1 MKLFVYYKFLPV
13 EQPQIK
19 TRVEQMQA
27 KLQSMFVALRPQVMM
42 RPKPD
47 ELGQVTW
54 MEIYDLSAV
63 DFDEFKEALDLASN
77 RAELPQPRRTEQFIN
92 CSGL

>member
-1 MKLFVYYKFLPV
+1 MKLFVYYKFLPL

-27 KLQSMFVALRPQVMM
+27 KLQDRFVALCPQVMM

-54 MEIYDLSAV
+54 MEIYELSSV
-63 DFDEFKEALDLASN
+63 DFDEFKLALDAASV
-77 RAELPQPRRTEQFIN
+77 AAMLPQPRRTEQFIN
-92 CSGL
+92 C

>member
-1 MKLFVYYKFLPV
+1 MKLFVYYKFLPL
-13 EQPQIK
+13 EHPQIK

-27 KLQSMFVALRPQVMM
+27 KLKNRFVALHPQVMK

-54 MEIYDLSAV
+54 MEIYDLSSV
-63 DFDEFKEALDLASN
+63 DFDEFKIALDLAAKT
-77 RAELPQPRRTEQFIN
+77 AELPQPRRTEQFIG
-92 CSGL
+92 C

>member
-1 MKLFVYYKFLPV
+1 MKLFVYYKFLPL

-27 KLQSMFVALRPQVMM
+27 KLQSMFVALHPQVLM

-63 DFDEFKEALDLASN
+63 DVDEFKDALDNA
-77 RAELPQPRRTEQFIN
+77 AVAAMLPQPRRIEQFIN
-92 CSGL
+92 CI